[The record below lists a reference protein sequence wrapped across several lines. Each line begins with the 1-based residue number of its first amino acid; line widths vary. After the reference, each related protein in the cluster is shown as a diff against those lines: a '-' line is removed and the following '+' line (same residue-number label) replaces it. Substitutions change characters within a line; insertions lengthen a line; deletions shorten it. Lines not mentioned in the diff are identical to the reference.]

1 MLSRRHAQSGEYEMT
16 EKQIIVKKKKNVKI
30 MRKR

>member
-1 MLSRRHAQSGEYEMT
+1 MLSRRHAQYGEYEMT
-16 EKQIIVKKKKNVKI
+16 EKQIIVKKKNVKI